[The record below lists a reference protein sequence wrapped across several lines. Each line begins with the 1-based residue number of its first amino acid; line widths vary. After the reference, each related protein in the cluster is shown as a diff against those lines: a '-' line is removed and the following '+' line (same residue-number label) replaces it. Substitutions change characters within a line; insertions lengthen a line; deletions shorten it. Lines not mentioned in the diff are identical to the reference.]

1 MTIDNHND
9 DAQAGATS
17 STSLRLAAER
27 TELAL
32 IRTGFSAAAFGAG
45 MTHMLGRGVWPNS
58 AVDILTIIF
67 VIAGIVSV
75 QVGLNR
81 LQRRMKNTTG
91 SHVSE
96 RPGHPLLV
104 TGVYLIQ
111 AALVAIILMTLLH
124 SSLTSLK

>member
-32 IRTGFSAAAFGAG
+32 IRTGFSASAFGAG

-67 VIAGIVSV
+67 VIAGSEGYRCCPSWVSTPS
-75 QVGLNR
+75 
-81 LQRRMKNTTG
+81 MKSMCLL
-91 SHVSE
+91 SHVALFFMGVFQQN
-96 RPGHPLLV
+96 RPGAVISLV
-104 TGVYLIQ
+104 ENR
-111 AALVAIILMTLLH
+111 A
-124 SSLTSLK
+124 

>member
-17 STSLRLAAER
+17 SPSLRMAAER

-45 MTHMLGRGVWPNS
+45 ITQVLGRGVWPNS

-67 VIAGIVSV
+67 IIAGIVSV

-81 LQRRMKNTTG
+81 LQRRMKNTTA

-96 RPGHPLLV
+96 RLEHLLLI